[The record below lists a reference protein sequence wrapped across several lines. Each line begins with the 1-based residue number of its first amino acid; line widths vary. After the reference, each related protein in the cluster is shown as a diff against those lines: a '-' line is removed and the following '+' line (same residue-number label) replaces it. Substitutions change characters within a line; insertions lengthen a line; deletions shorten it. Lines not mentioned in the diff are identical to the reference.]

1 LDRIPNQGILITTP
15 VSDSRQDIR
24 DIARGTATNLAGLLL
39 RGFAVAFLL
48 VLGRLYGAE
57 LTGFYLLS
65 FAIVDAIAN
74 LATLGLDRGVLT
86 LAGRYHA
93 VGDGEA
99 IRRTVVAAIQLGLL
113 SSLAVTA
120 LLELAAPLIARGLFD
135 KAELAVPLRV
145 MALALPCWTVSAV
158 LLFASRAMRVM
169 RFQIVTKNVVEPGIK
184 LAVAFG
190 AAVLGLGLSGLAVAV
205 PLSALAGV
213 VAAAGFFSRQI
224 PLTSLRGARGLGAE
238 RRGLFRLA
246 APIGCYDLLN
256 QLLRRMDVFL
266 VGRFV
271 SGADL
276 GIYAAAIEAASVVK
290 TVRQA
295 VDPILIPVL
304 AGAQHRCDHA
314 AMLGHYRIVTRW
326 LLILDAAVLGGFAV
340 AAHSVMGIMGPDFT
354 AGATVLVLVTAAFM
368 LNGVLGV
375 AEVFLLID
383 RPVLNLVNSLGTLV
397 VQVCLILLLVP
408 RFGLL
413 GAGLATLLS
422 LGLMNLA
429 RVIQV
434 ARRYRLQPF
443 TLHHAKAVVAALL
456 AVLIVVGIR
465 RSWPATTGA
474 AADGLAA
481 GGFLLLYL
489 AALVTLGLASPERE
503 KVSAWLRRS

>member
-1 LDRIPNQGILITTP
+1 LDRITNQGILITDP
-15 VSDSRQDIR
+15 DLQ

-57 LTGFYLLS
+57 LTGFYLLT

-86 LAGRYHA
+86 LAARYHA
-93 VGDGEA
+93 VGDEA
-99 IRRTVVAAIQLGLL
+99 GIRRTVVAAIQLGLL

-120 LLELAAPLIARGLFD
+120 LLELAAPLVARGLFA
-135 KAELAVPLRV
+135 KPALVVPLRV

-169 RFQIVTKNVVEPGIK
+169 RYQIVTKNVVEPGVK

-190 AAVLGLGLSGLAVAV
+190 AALLGLGLSGLAAAV

-213 VAAAGFFSRQI
+213 VAAAAFFSRQI
-224 PLTSLRGARGLGAE
+224 PLTSLRGVPRSREE
-238 RRGLFRLA
+238 RWGLFQLA

-256 QLLRRMDVFL
+256 QLLRRVDVFL
-266 VGRFV
+266 VGRFL
-271 SGADL
+271 SGALL
-276 GIYAAAIEAASVVK
+276 GIYAAALEAASVVK

-304 AGAQHRCDHA
+304 AGAQHRGDHA
-314 AMLGHYRIVTRW
+314 AMLSHYRIVTRW

-354 AGATVLVLVTAAFM
+354 AGATVLVLVTTAIV

-383 RPVLNLVNSLGTLV
+383 RPLLNLVNSLGTLV

-408 RFGLL
+408 RLGLL
-413 GAGLATLLS
+413 GAGLATLIS
-422 LGLMNLA
+422 MGLMNLA

-434 ARRYRLQPF
+434 ALRYGLQPF
-443 TLHHAKAVVAALL
+443 TRYHAKAVLAALL
-456 AVLIVVGIR
+456 AVMVVVGVR
-465 RSWPATTGA
+465 RALPASTGM
-474 AADGLAA
+474 AADALAA
-481 GGFLLLYL
+481 GGYLLLYL
-489 AALVTLGLASPERE
+489 TVLVTLGLASPERE
-503 KVSAWLRRS
+503 RVRAWLRRD